1 MFDTKFKVLLFNS
14 CSLKVQTWAG
24 DWVDKTTVDRRKFLV
39 TASIV
44 TALSALTIMF
54 VREGNQDHTLVFI
67 SKVIEGVASS
77 FIGPCIA
84 ALTLATFGPDH
95 FDKVMASNILWGH
108 IGSVIAAIMA
118 GMLAYFLYPQI
129 KTCFLVIG
137 FSAIIA
143 ILFIPFLPQGDPQ
156 MGRGFAGKAI
166 VDPDGNQIK
175 EDSELT
181 KPEVNFTKLQEEK
194 EAADYFVVFSD
205 RKTLILC
212 MTGFFFH
219 FANANVLL
227 VLGELMG
234 GDNDDGSVKR
244 TGKYHSI

>member
-1 MFDTKFKVLLFNS
+1 
-14 CSLKVQTWAG
+14 
-24 DWVDKTTVDRRKFLV
+24 
-39 TASIV
+39 
-44 TALSALTIMF
+44 MF
-54 VREGNQDHTLVFI
+54 VREGNQDHVLIFV
-67 SKVIEGVASS
+67 SKVIEGIASS

-129 KTCFLVIG
+129 KACFLVIG

-143 ILFIPFLPQGDPQ
+143 ILFIPFLPEGDPQ
-156 MGRGFAGKAI
+156 MGRGFSGKPL
-166 VDPDGNQIK
+166 VDPDGHQI
-175 EDSELT
+175 EETNENEPT
-181 KPEVNFTKLQEEK
+181 KDAIGGTKIREERK
-194 EAADYFVVFSD
+194 ATDYLVVFSH
-205 RKTLILC
+205 RETLILC

-244 TGKYHSI
+244 TGKYLKPQWNKLIFL